1 MTTERHEPFPLTDT
15 QRAYLI
21 GRGDFYPL
29 GNVST
34 HAYLEYDCVIDPDRF
49 AAAWDRV
56 LARHDMLRAVV
67 DPQTATQRVLTEV
80 PDSGL
85 ALHDLRGLDEPDAE
99 AAVAATRETMAHE
112 VRPSDRYPIFGMA
125 LSLLSDT
132 DDRTTV
138 RARLHVG
145 IDGLTLDYA
154 SWHVLLRDLSIF
166 YDDLDADLS
175 PPACAFRDYVLAA
188 ADLADPQDR
197 AEAHEYW
204 EKILP
209 DLPGPPHLPL
219 RREPES
225 VTHPRFDRLDECLDA
240 STWSR
245 LQARAT
251 EHGLTASGL
260 MVAAFAQ
267 VVAHW
272 SATPRFTLNIPRMGR
287 SPLLDGVEDVA
298 GEFATFTLID
308 IDAGDRE
315 PFTDFARRAQ
325 RRMWDALEHGA
336 ISGVE
341 LLRRLGEL
349 HGSEHG
355 PVLMPVVLTS
365 TLAFAKNDSALVR
378 ALRPVYHI
386 TSTPQVY
393 LDVQLEERLGELY
406 VNWDYVRDMLRPGVI
421 EAMFAAWSTL
431 LHNLA
436 SDERTWRSTDPIG
449 FDHTHQPPTS
459 PSGPMPRDT
468 DNRDSAA
475 NSAHQNVD
483 RARVVRQPND
493 KPESAHSDLAKQ
505 DQAYPHAEAPFAAD
519 SHNSTASSLD
529 PNVAPPQGDHTRGD
543 ENTLAHS
550 DFLTQVRERPD
561 ATALIGADGSGVTYA
576 QLHARAS
583 TVAWWLHEA
592 ASPPVKPDEPEP
604 IVAIVMTKSC
614 AQIAAAI
621 GVLCAGCAYL
631 PIDPELPAASIAAL
645 LDRARPAAILTD
657 TTTAQALPNP
667 TTSLPTL
674 VVDQLSASPATPLLF
689 SSRAVTHPATPPPM
703 LDADELSVSPEPAL
717 PPATAPSRALPHPAT
732 PLPTPPVD
740 QFSESSARALPPTTT
755 TARSL
760 AYLLPTSGSTGEPK
774 LVAVE
779 HGGVVNCLRATARA
793 FGLGPDDRSLAVTA
807 LHHDMSLF
815 DVFGMLGAGGC
826 VVVPDAARRVDP
838 EHWLALMSE
847 HGVTVWN
854 SVPAMMRMLLDYRR
868 ESQDDG
874 SEESTLRLS
883 FLGGDWFPLD
893 LAQNYRAAYGS
904 AELVSVGGPTE
915 TTLWNIWHRVGDP
928 DRDYP
933 DWISVPYGTPI
944 PGARYHLLD
953 ERGFECPAW
962 VVGEMC
968 CSGIGVAREYRGD
981 PELTAQRFIR
991 HPATGLRL
999 YRTGDLGRRRPDG
1012 TIEFIGRRDS
1022 QVQLRGRRVEPS
1034 AVEAALRTH
1043 PAVRHAVVTAVAQ
1056 VRGPGHRALIGH
1068 VEADTDE
1075 QTLLGHLRDRI
1086 AEYLVPS
1093 RILVVDTLPL
1103 TASGKVDRAALT
1115 AHGTT
1120 ALNEPTTVPGTAA
1133 DTALTTV
1140 IAAAWADVLGLDR
1153 VGPRDN
1159 FFTLGGDSLAA
1170 TRILA
1175 RLRRELAGCEI
1186 SARAVL
1192 AGIDVETCAQALL
1205 AYAGPQLESAARRAL
1220 GEQPEPMADSANT
1233 VATQNGPLPQSRTR
1247 DGQAGPGAHTANA
1260 SAAQTDLLSKRTAH
1274 RPLDGRPEPTAITD
1288 EISAPQT
1295 GPLSAAQR
1303 RMWFAERL
1311 APDSAANHLAVM
1323 IRLDDGLDPDTLC
1336 AALADVVAR
1345 HTVLRTVYRADADGL
1360 PRQHILDRPFEVAP
1374 VAAPDPIAHAHAAA
1388 VRPFRLGKE
1397 LPIRA
1402 GLARADTGDA
1412 RNGDPHDDTAR
1423 SRATG
1428 DWLLWIV
1435 LHHIAFDDYSWDIL
1449 FSDLSTAY
1457 RTRRHGD
1464 VTAPIAA
1471 GRYLD
1476 HALAEDER
1484 AQRAEYAAARE
1495 HWRRRSLRARPGTM
1509 LPPRKGRRVVRDL
1522 SSTHHAEVT
1531 TVARAQG
1538 ISTTTV
1544 LMTAAAMTVGRRI
1557 GSDTVVLAVP
1567 VVDRSEPGAES
1578 VLGNFGNLVLIDID
1592 LTAADPLAEV
1602 AAKSLDAYAHQQV
1615 PFDVVVADQ
1624 RAARPGDSGPL
1635 FDAVFSARG
1644 ALAGELNLDGVSA
1657 TVTPIDLGTARFDL
1671 VLECADTGTGHQL
1684 GIVADSDRYRADEA
1698 QTLLGEF
1705 HTTLIELCSSPTPVP
1720 QAPPTGH
1727 PLLSPT
1733 PPAPQAPSTGQPRP
1747 TARKEVQM
1755 TGPTEFDDA
1764 IETPDMDAIA
1774 VIGMDG
1780 RFPGAPDLTVFWDN
1794 LIQGRES
1801 AREFTLEQFLA
1812 AGGTEA
1818 EYDDPALVRVASS
1831 VEGIDRFDADFFGY
1845 RPSEAELIDP
1855 QQRLFLECCHH
1866 ALEHSGQAPGRFD
1879 GRIGVY
1885 AGASQS
1891 RYFLEN
1897 VYPHVMDQTNSMAS
1911 LPATSGSSPGGI
1923 ATRVAYK
1930 LGLTGPALS
1939 VQTACSTSLVAIHVA
1954 CQDLLNYQC
1963 DVALAGGA
1971 SLNPTPHQGYQAIA
1985 DGPLSPDGRCRAFD
1999 AGANGMFPG
2008 DGVGVVVLKR
2018 LADALADGDPIR
2030 AVIKGSAVNN
2040 DGNRKAG
2047 YGAPSAPGQVEVI
2060 LAAQAA
2066 AGITPDQV
2074 GYVEAHGTGTPVG
2087 DPIELSALGEAF
2099 RTGTD
2104 RTGYC
2109 LLGSVKTNLGH
2120 LDAAAGIAGFIKTV
2134 LALEN
2139 RTIPPSLHFSAPNPL
2154 FDLDA
2159 SPFRVAAD
2167 RTEWSESIPDLA
2179 AVSSFGIGGTN
2190 AHVILGPA
2198 PRQAPRPDDDGPAVL
2213 TVSARTPAA
2222 LERAAGQLA
2231 AHLRTHPRLRLAD
2244 VAHTLRAGRED
2255 YEYRTAVVASEIEE
2269 ARTELVTVSPARARA
2284 TRPVVFVL
2292 PGGGTEYARMGL
2304 GLYTD
2309 EPAFREVI
2317 TAAAAIAEPLTG
2329 VDLVAQLHDPQG
2341 FGDSGDSAAAF
2352 VAVVATEIALA
2363 AALADHG
2370 VTPAALIGHSLGE
2383 YSAACIAGVMSL
2395 DDTIRVV
2402 VERAR
2407 LLDRSGGAATSVLLG
2422 PDDLAD
2428 YLGPNLGLA
2437 TINGPLHTT
2446 VSGPVDEIAAL
2457 EAVLEAKGVDVSR
2470 LPLPAVH
2477 SALLDPEL
2485 PALAR
2490 VLATVSLN
2498 APRIPMI
2505 SNVSGAWLSDAEATD
2520 PDYWIRHTRH
2530 TVRFADGIDT
2540 LVRDLSPLFVETGP
2554 GRGLTRL
2561 IELQAGREA
2570 VAPPTMRHRR
2580 DDGDDRVYLL
2590 RALGGIWAA
2599 GAAVDLTAAGEPA
2612 ARKVTLPG
2620 YPFERRRFW
2629 IDPPARATARPFDL
2643 FGYLDRCE
2651 GELRKQIPVEHTERG
2666 LDARLESLC
2675 ALYVARFL
2683 REIGCATDPG
2693 ALVDPAAVV
2702 AELGFVAP
2710 YERFFDALL
2719 SLLVADGYAVRDGAR
2734 LRLTE
2739 TPCGDEQLDR
2749 ERAALLAR
2757 YPDAEEELAFLDYC
2771 SARYRQVCT
2780 GELAGT
2786 EVMIVDG
2793 SDDRS
2798 TEVVDKRLAHSDV
2811 AIYTRL
2817 VGSVLRELA
2826 AGRDRPLRVLEIGA
2840 GQGYLTWPVA
2850 EAVHGTPVEYTFT
2863 DLGRSFVVAAQRRA
2877 QEQGYDWMRFGVLDV
2892 TGDAEAQGFT
2902 EPFDVVLAFNV
2913 LHATPEL
2920 ATTVSQVHSL
2930 LAPGGRLLLLESAQQ
2945 RRVSMLTAGLF
2956 EGWWYFTDDL
2966 RTHSPLVAPGQWAE
2980 LMRGAGFTDV
2990 RVQSDADAVE
3000 GAAPVDHALIVGSRA
3015 RWDTTDTQA
3024 PADRGMFGGG
3034 SAFNARP
3041 NLAVAYRAPEGPLQ
3055 HRIANAWQAVLGIDK
3070 VGADDDFFDLGGESL
3085 LAMQLVTS
3093 LRKELGVS
3101 LSVKQFF
3108 SSGDLTVKGL
3118 AGLVERA
3125 RAGNDTDPS
3134 ADVIVPSARRKSAVR
3149 S

>member
-34 HAYLEYDCVIDPDRF
+34 HAYLEYECVIDPDRF

-67 DPQTATQRVLTEV
+67 DPHTATQRVLTEV

-85 ALHDLRGLDEPDAE
+85 TLHDLRGLDDRDVE
-99 AAVAATRETMAHE
+99 AAVAVSRETMAHE
-112 VRPSDRYPIFGMA
+112 VRPSDRYPIFGLA

-132 DDRTTV
+132 DNKTDV
-138 RARLHVG
+138 QARLHVG

-154 SWHVLLRDLSIF
+154 SWHVLLRDLSAF
-166 YDDLDADLS
+166 YDDLEAAL
-175 PPACAFRDYVLAA
+175 PPLAYTFRDYVLAA
-188 ADLADPQDR
+188 ADLTDPQDR

-209 DLPGPPHLPL
+209 DLPGPPQLPL
-219 RREPES
+219 QREPES
-225 VTHPRFDRLDECLDA
+225 VTHPRFDRLDDCLDA
-240 STWSR
+240 PTWSR

-287 SPLLDGVEDVA
+287 NPLLDGVDDVA
-298 GEFATFTLID
+298 GEFATFSLID
-308 IDAGDRE
+308 IDARERE
-315 PFTDFARRAQ
+315 PFTDFALRAQ

-336 ISGVE
+336 ISGTD

-349 HGSEHG
+349 HGSEHGHG

-378 ALRPVYHI
+378 ALQPVYHI

-393 LDVQLEERLGELY
+393 LDVQPEERLGELY
-406 VNWDYVRDMLRPGVI
+406 VNWDYVQDMLRPGVI

-431 LHNLA
+431 LRNLA
-436 SDERTWRSTDPIG
+436 DDEPTWRSTDPIG
-449 FDHTHQPPTS
+449 FDSTHRDIPS
-459 PSGPMPRDT
+459 PLSDT
-468 DNRDSAA
+468 TA
-475 NSAHQNVD
+475 VD
-483 RARVVRQPND
+483 RT
-493 KPESAHSDLAKQ
+493 E
-505 DQAYPHAEAPFAAD
+505 
-519 SHNSTASSLD
+519 
-529 PNVAPPQGDHTRGD
+529 
-543 ENTLAHS
+543 LAHS
-550 DFLTQVRERPD
+550 DFLDQVRARPD
-561 ATALIGADGSGVTYA
+561 APALRGADGRHFTYT

-583 TVAWWLHEA
+583 TIAWWLHEA
-592 ASPPVKPDEPEP
+592 DSQPAKSAEPEP
-604 IVAIVMTKSC
+604 IVAIVMGKSC
-614 AQIAAAI
+614 DQIAAAI
-621 GVLCAGCAYL
+621 GVLYAGCAYL
-631 PIDPELPAASIAAL
+631 PIDPELPAASITAL
-645 LDRARPAAILTD
+645 LNRAHPVAMLTD
-657 TTTAQALPNP
+657 AATAQTLPDP

-674 VVDQLSASPATPLLF
+674 VVDQLPT
-689 SSRAVTHPATPPPM
+689 SSG
-703 LDADELSVSPEPAL
+703 
-717 PPATAPSRALPHPAT
+717 
-732 PLPTPPVD
+732 
-740 QFSESSARALPPTTT
+740 QALPPTTI

-779 HGGVVNCLRATARA
+779 HGGVVNCLRETARA

-815 DVFGMLGAGGC
+815 DVFGVLGAGGC

-847 HGVTVWN
+847 HVVTVWN

-868 ESQDDG
+868 DRPDPGAES
-874 SEESTLRLS
+874 STLRLS

-893 LAQNYRAAYGS
+893 LAQDYRAAFGS

-928 DRDYP
+928 GRDYP
-933 DWISVPYGTPI
+933 GWISVPYGTPI

-953 ERGFECPAW
+953 DRGFECPDW

-968 CSGIGVAREYRGD
+968 CSGIGVAREYQGD

-1012 TIEFIGRRDS
+1012 TLEFIGRRDS

-1056 VRGPGHRALIGH
+1056 FRGPGHRALIGH

-1075 QTLLGHLRDRI
+1075 QTLLAHLRDRI

-1115 AHGTT
+1115 ARGTA
-1120 ALNEPTTVPGTAA
+1120 ALNEPTTAATSTAT
-1133 DTALTTV
+1133 DSALTTL

-1153 VGPRDN
+1153 VGLHDN

-1175 RLRRELAGCEI
+1175 RLRRELGGCEV

-1192 AGIDVETCAQALL
+1192 AGIDVETCARALL
-1205 AYAGPQLESAARRAL
+1205 THAGPRLESAARRTL
-1220 GEQPEPMADSANT
+1220 DNRHQPTAGTANT
-1233 VATQNGPLPQSRTR
+1233 LAAQTGLPSDHTTRHTR
-1247 DGQAGPGAHTANA
+1247 DGQTHPTADTTNASTPQTGRLPEHATHRVLGSKPEPAAVTMNTPAARTDALPDNAHHTLDDGPYSTADPANTPAAHTGPLLEHSTHRVTNGHPETTAT
-1260 SAAQTDLLSKRTAH
+1260 SEDLLVPH
-1274 RPLDGRPEPTAITD
+1274 
-1288 EISAPQT
+1288 T

-1311 APDSAANHLAVM
+1311 APGRAANHLAVT
-1323 IRLDDGLDPDTLC
+1323 IRLGDGLDPDALC
-1336 AALADVVAR
+1336 VALSDVVTR
-1345 HTVLRTVYRADADGL
+1345 HTVLRTVYRAGSDGL
-1360 PRQHILDRPFEVAP
+1360 PVQHILERTLEVERATDS
-1374 VAAPDPIAHAHAAA
+1374 DPMARAHAEA
-1388 VRPFRLGKE
+1388 VRPFELGEE

-1402 GLARADTGDA
+1402 GLARE
-1412 RNGDPHDDTAR
+1412 DTAQDE
-1423 SRATG
+1423 TG
-1428 DWLLWIV
+1428 GGWLLWIA
-1435 LHHIAFDDYSWDIL
+1435 LHHIAFDDYSWGIL
-1449 FSDLSTAY
+1449 FGDLSRAY
-1457 RTRRHGD
+1457 RARRCGEIEKP
-1464 VTAPIAA
+1464 TPAA
-1471 GRYLD
+1471 RYLD
-1476 HALAEDER
+1476 YALAEAER
-1484 AQRAEYAAARE
+1484 SHHADYTAARD
-1495 HWRRRSLRARPGTM
+1495 HWRSSRLRARPGPA
-1509 LPPRKGRRVVRDL
+1509 LPPREGRRVVQDL
-1522 SSTHHAEVT
+1522 TAHQRSAITDT
-1531 TVARAQG
+1531 ARAHQ
-1538 ISTTTV
+1538 ISKTTV
-1544 LMTAAAMTVGRRI
+1544 LMAAAALTVGRRI
-1557 GSDTVVLAVP
+1557 GSDNVVLAVP
-1567 VVDRSEPGAES
+1567 VIDRSEPGAES
-1578 VLGNFGNLVLIDID
+1578 VLGNFGNLVLVDID
-1592 LTAADPLAEV
+1592 LTVRDLLGEV
-1602 AAKSLDAYAHQQV
+1602 AVRALEAYAHQQV

-1624 RAARPGDSGPL
+1624 RAARPGDSGQL

-1644 ALAGELNLDGVSA
+1644 ALAGELDLDGVSA

-1671 VLECADTGTGHQL
+1671 VLESADTGTGYQL
-1684 GIVADSDRYRADEA
+1684 GIVADSDRYRADETHA
-1698 QTLLGEF
+1698 LLGEF
-1705 HTTLIELCSSPTPVP
+1705 HATLIELCSPTPPAHDPPLSPTPS
-1720 QAPPTGH
+1720 A
-1727 PLLSPT
+1727 
-1733 PPAPQAPSTGQPRP
+1733 PPAPQAPPIGPPLP

-1764 IETPDMDAIA
+1764 IETPDVDAIA

-1971 SLNPTPHQGYQAIA
+1971 SLNPTPHQGYQAIT

-2099 RTGTD
+2099 HTGTD
-2104 RTGYC
+2104 GTGYC

-2139 RTIPPSLHFSAPNPL
+2139 RTIPPSLHFTEPNPL

-2167 RTEWSESIPDLA
+2167 RTEWSESMPDLA

-2198 PRQAPRPDDDGPAVL
+2198 PQQAPHPEDDSPVVL
-2213 TVSARTPAA
+2213 TLSARTPAA

-2231 AHLRTHPRLRLAD
+2231 THLRAHPQLPLAD
-2244 VAHTLRAGRED
+2244 IAHTLRVGRED
-2255 YEYRTAVVASEIEE
+2255 YEYRTSVVASGIDE
-2269 ARTELVTVSPARARA
+2269 ACTELATASPAQARA
-2284 TRPVVFVL
+2284 ARPVVFVL
-2292 PGGGTEYARMGL
+2292 PGGGTEYPRMGL
-2304 GLYTD
+2304 GLYTG

-2317 TAAAAIAEPLTG
+2317 DAAAAIAEPLTG
-2329 VDLVAQLHDPQG
+2329 VDLAAQLHDPQG

-2363 AALADHG
+2363 AALAQHG

-2407 LLDRSGGAATSVLLG
+2407 LLDRAGGAATSVLLG

-2428 YLGPNLGLA
+2428 HLGPNLGLA

-2457 EAVLEAKGVDVSR
+2457 EAILEAKGVDVNR

-2490 VLATVSLN
+2490 VLAMVSLN

-2505 SNVSGAWLSDAEATD
+2505 SNVSGTWLSESEAVD
-2520 PDYWIRHTRH
+2520 PDYWIRHTRN
-2530 TVRFADGIDT
+2530 TVRFADGIET
-2540 LVRDLSPLFVETGP
+2540 LGRDLSPLFLETGP

-2561 IELQAGREA
+2561 IELQAGRDA

-2580 DDGDDRVYLL
+2580 DDGEDRVYLL

-2599 GAAVDLTAAGEPA
+2599 GGAVDLATTETPD

-2643 FGYLDRCE
+2643 FGYLDRRE
-2651 GELRKQIPVEHTERG
+2651 SELRQQIPVEHTERG
-2666 LDARLESLC
+2666 LDSRLESLC
-2675 ALYVARFL
+2675 ALYVAKFL
-2683 REIGCATDPG
+2683 REIGCSTDPG
-2693 ALVDPAAVV
+2693 ALVAPAAVV
-2702 AELGFVAP
+2702 TELGFVAP

-2734 LRLTE
+2734 LRITE
-2739 TPCGDEQLDR
+2739 TPCGDQELDR
-2749 ERAALLAR
+2749 ERAALLER

-2771 SARYRQVCT
+2771 AARYRQVCT
-2780 GELAGT
+2780 GELTGT

-2817 VGSVLRELA
+2817 VGSALRELA

-2850 EAVHGTPVEYTFT
+2850 EAVHGTPIEYTFT
-2863 DLGRSFVVAAQRRA
+2863 DLGRSFVVAAQRHA

-2930 LAPGGRLLLLESAQQ
+2930 LAPDGRLLLLESAQQ

-2990 RVQSDADAVE
+2990 RVQSDADAVD
-3000 GAAPVDHALIVGSRA
+3000 GIAPVDHALIVGSRA
-3015 RWDTTDTQA
+3015 RWDTADAAQA
-3024 PADRGMFGGG
+3024 PADRGIFGGG

-3041 NLAVAYRAPEGPLQ
+3041 NLAVAYREPEGPLQ
-3055 HRIANAWQAVLGIDK
+3055 HRIAKAWQAVLGIDK

-3093 LRKELGVS
+3093 LRKEMGVS

-3125 RAGNDTDPS
+3125 HAGNDTGQP
-3134 ADVIVPSARRKSAVR
+3134 ADVIIPSARRTSAVR